1 MQVVKHTFTHLFV
14 HLALFT
20 GCALLI
26 PIITTAI
33 ETESAP
39 LFSAQFLGGILL
51 ILISAFFLYQMK
63 ESIPGLLQSL
73 GSMIFLPGA
82 LNVLLSTLNVE
93 NLFNSAKGITGM
105 SFMEPV
111 ATYYISHSVPTVLS
125 VAAVYMAVGGV
136 LYWTG
141 HKVDTVK
148 SKLPWGQ

>member
-1 MQVVKHTFTHLFV
+1 MRIVKHTFTHVFV

-26 PIITTAI
+26 PIITNAVEQEAT
-33 ETESAP
+33 P

-51 ILISAFFLYQMK
+51 ILVSAFFLYQMK
-63 ESIPGLLQSL
+63 ESFPGLLQSL

-82 LNVLLSTLNVE
+82 LNVLLSILNVE
-93 NLFNSAKGITGM
+93 SLFNSAKGITGM
-105 SFMEPV
+105 SFVEPV
-111 ATYYISHSVPTVLS
+111 ATYYLSHSVPAVLS

-141 HKVDTVK
+141 NKMDNIK
-148 SKLPWGQ
+148 DRMPWSR